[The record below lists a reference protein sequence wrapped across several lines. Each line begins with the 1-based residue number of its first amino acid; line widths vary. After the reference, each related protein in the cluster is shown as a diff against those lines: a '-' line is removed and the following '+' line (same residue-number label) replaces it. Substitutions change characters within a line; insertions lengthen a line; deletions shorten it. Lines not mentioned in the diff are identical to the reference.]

1 MKNAIKHIKNIP
13 IYFFVVGMNAY
24 AANTN
29 INEPSKEL
37 QSLIVEGSWLGNGD
51 LDDVK
56 TYPGARSVITQR
68 EIQDLGATDI
78 QGVLRNIPGV
88 RVEDETGG
96 TGILPNISV
105 RGLNP
110 LRSVDLQV
118 LVDGIPLALGP
129 YSATGLSLFPVSL
142 DMIDRIDIVRGGAA
156 VQYGPN
162 NVGGVL
168 NIITKPI
175 PNDFKSTIGQTVTSS
190 PGGNFLSTSYLRTG
204 GYVTDNFGTQFQGN
218 ITRGNGDRDHTFTE
232 IDNFLVNFDYW
243 PDFKINIT
251 SSLQYYHA
259 NAELPG
265 ALTPEQYEDNWRQSN
280 TPYNQ
285 FNADAYRAT
294 LVLKHDFT
302 SSSQFVWQN
311 YYNYNKRNFTFQTP
325 VNISEPPT
333 TIDQSP
339 RTYQVF
345 GTEPQYILTFDKLVK
360 QKIILGVRYIYE
372 NIFYPVYSQ
381 KISTGES
388 TTKRLWNSST
398 NAIAAYISDTFYF
411 FNDKLQITP
420 GVRVESIYQN
430 FNDEIS
436 IDNSKTNYT
445 TQFLPGLTIGYSLN
459 EAVYLFTS
467 AQRSL
472 LPPQMTQVANSNGSS
487 LTPELAMNYELGTRI
502 NITKNINTTL
512 TLFRIDFDNKIEK
525 INSTQLANVGKSVQQ
540 GIESQVTF
548 NQILLDGLSFTF
560 GYTFLDAKIKEGEH
574 AGNRLPYTSK
584 NQFSLIANYAYDTWN
599 FNVNGFYAGGA
610 YSDPENTPVETP
622 DGSQGPIPAYWLWNA
637 TIGKRFK
644 LSEHTEL
651 LASFSV
657 HNLFNEQYFFRNV
670 DVSSGI
676 TPAPGRQF
684 VFDLQLTV

>member
-1 MKNAIKHIKNIP
+1 MKNSVIFLKRTHILLFLLIGYSMQ
-13 IYFFVVGMNAY
+13 IC
-24 AANTN
+24 ANTSR
-29 INEPSKEL
+29 EYEESQAL
-37 QSLIVEGSWLGNGD
+37 VVEGSWLGSGD
-51 LDDVK
+51 LADLK
-56 TYPGARSVITQR
+56 TYPGARSIITEK

-88 RVEDETGG
+88 RVEDESGG

-142 DMIDRIDIVRGGAA
+142 DMVERIDIVRGGAA

-175 PNDFKSTIGQTVTSS
+175 PNEFKSTVGETVTSS

-204 GYVTDNFGTQFQGN
+204 GYVTDNFGTQFQAN
-218 ITRGNGDRDHTFTE
+218 ITRGNGDRDHSFTKV
-232 IDNFLVNFDYW
+232 DNFLVNFDYW
-243 PDFKINIT
+243 PDFKTNIT

-259 NAELPG
+259 DAELPG

-285 FNADAYRAT
+285 YNADAYRAT

-302 SSSQFVWQN
+302 SSNQFIWQN
-311 YYNYNKRNFTFQTP
+311 YFNYNKRNFIFQTP
-325 VNISEPPT
+325 VNVSEPPT

-345 GTEPQYILTFDKLVK
+345 GTEPQYNFVFDKFIK
-360 QKIILGVRYIYE
+360 QKVILGVRYIYE

-381 KISTGES
+381 NINSGES
-388 TTKRLWNSST
+388 TTKRLWESST

-411 FNDKLQITP
+411 INSKLQITP
-420 GVRVESIYQN
+420 GLRVESIFQN
-430 FNDEIS
+430 FNDQLNAN
-436 IDNSKTNYT
+436 NSKNNNT
-445 TQFLPGLTIGYSLN
+445 TQLLPGITIGYSLN

-472 LPPQMTQVANSNGSS
+472 LPPQMTQVANSNGSN
-487 LTPELAMNYELGTRI
+487 LTPELAMNYEIGTRLS
-502 NITKNINTTL
+502 ITKSIDTTL

-540 GIESQVTF
+540 GVETQLTYRPE
-548 NQILLDGLSFTF
+548 LLEGLSLTF
-560 GYTFLDAKIKEGEH
+560 GYTYLDAKIKEGVN
-574 AGNRLPYTSK
+574 AGNRLPYTSQ
-584 NQFSLIANYAYDTWN
+584 NQFSLIANYAFDSWN
-599 FNVNGFYAGGA
+599 FNVNGYYSGSA
-610 YSDPENTPVETP
+610 YSDPENTPNQTP
-622 DGSQGPIPAYWLWNA
+622 DGSQGPIPAYWLWNT

-644 LSEHTEL
+644 LSQYTEL
-651 LASFSV
+651 LASFSI

-684 VFDLQLTV
+684 VFDIQLTV